1 MSGENRVNIT
11 VRLFGGM
18 RDFAGTST
26 VNISLDP
33 RAVVS
38 ELLAE
43 LYRRYP
49 ALQKRLKPGLTK
61 GYINLVVN
69 GRNVRFLNGLD
80 TLLSDGDRVAFLPP
94 IGGG

>member
-1 MSGENRVNIT
+1 MVNVT

-18 RDFAGTST
+18 RDVAGTST
-26 VNISLDP
+26 VNISLDS
-33 RAVVS
+33 RVVVS
-38 ELLAE
+38 VLLDE

-49 ALQKRLKPGLTK
+49 ALQKRLQTGLDE

-69 GRNVRFLNGLD
+69 GRNAWLLNGLE
-80 TLLSDGDRVAFLPP
+80 TLLSDGDRVAFIPP